1 MGNWV
6 RLDSWRLT
14 SKSKRRRMKIV
25 GGTWLIPVLRNR
37 DRKEVLSRSLKRSN
51 PEAQEE
57 IQVTVVMKVKSEKSY
72 KKKEWSG

>member
-37 DRKEVLSRSLKRSN
+37 ARKEVLSRSLKRSN
-51 PEAQEE
+51 PEAQGET
-57 IQVTVVMKVKSEKSY
+57 QVTVVMKVKSEKSY